1 MLMYL
6 LFWCPSLHV
15 TLRALYLC
23 TCKYDESIRF
33 VKYKG
38 VNVFVNFLN
47 FGDFLIIIIMYN
59 ISSVN
64 KCRIMN

>member
-1 MLMYL
+1 MYL

-15 TLRALYLC
+15 TLRALSLC

-38 VNVFVNFLN
+38 VNVFVNFLT
-47 FGDFLIIIIMYN
+47 FGDFFNIKLTCN
-59 ISSVN
+59 ISYVN
-64 KCRIMN
+64 IQVA